1 MVLNEQIQAKWGP
14 ILEHEDLPKID
25 GTYKKSVTAILLE
38 NQEKMMREQAA
49 QQNGTG
55 LFLTEAPLGS
65 QMGIDPGSPTGNPV
79 GGLDPATNTYAA
91 GGAVQFVDPVLI
103 SLVR

>member
-14 ILEHEDLPKID
+14 ILEHEDLPKIE
-25 GTYKKSVTAILLE
+25 GTYKKSVTAVLLE

-55 LFLTEAPLGS
+55 LFLTEGPLG
-65 QMGIDPGSPTGNPV
+65 GGFTIDPNS
-79 GGLDPATNTYAA
+79 
-91 GGAVQFVDPVLI
+91 
-103 SLVR
+103 

>member
-14 ILEHEDLPKID
+14 ILEHEDLPQIE

-49 QQNGTG
+49 QQHGTG
-55 LFLTEAPLGS
+55 LFLTENPAGS
-65 QMGIDPGSPTGNPV
+65 AMAMTPDATGTTGVDNS
-79 GGLDPATNTYAA
+79 GG
-91 GGAVQFVDPVLI
+91 
-103 SLVR
+103 

>member
-14 ILEHEDLPKID
+14 ILEHEDLPKIE

-55 LFLTEAPLGS
+55 LFLTEAG
-65 QMGIDPGSPTGNPV
+65 PV
-79 GGLDPATNTYAA
+79 GGGF
-91 GGAVQFVDPVLI
+91 GGTVLYGT
-103 SLVR
+103 LRRF